1 MNYCTGRER
10 CRTYSTQHR
19 KKLPPRIV
27 RLSVLPCTTNN
38 RPPHVVATSKTNPNR
53 TLITMIL

>member
-1 MNYCTGRER
+1 MHRTGKM
-10 CRTYSTQHR
+10 SDLLNATQK
-19 KKLPPRIV
+19 KKLPPRSV

-53 TLITMIL
+53 TLITMIS